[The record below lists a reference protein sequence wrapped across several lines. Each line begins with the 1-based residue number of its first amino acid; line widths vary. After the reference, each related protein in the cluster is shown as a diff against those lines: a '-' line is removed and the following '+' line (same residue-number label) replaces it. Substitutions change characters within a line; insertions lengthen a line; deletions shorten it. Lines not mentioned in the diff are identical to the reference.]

1 MKVLIVEDEVL
12 VAYDLS
18 TMLEQV
24 GYAVPAVATSV
35 GEALE
40 AVERYEP
47 DVVFIDIVLG
57 GERDGIDL
65 GRILQADYDL
75 PFLYVTSHAD
85 RATVERAKATRPSGY
100 LVKPFT
106 ESEVYAATEI
116 ALSHFTERSD
126 DTTGMDVDRSSG
138 GLPAYR
144 LRKVLAYIAEHLTED
159 LRMDALAEVA
169 GMSKY
174 HFSRLFK
181 DAVGVP
187 PYRYV
192 VQQRV
197 EAARGLLLR
206 TDLSVAQIALRTGFS
221 SQSHLSTSFREHAG
235 TTPVALRDSSSP
247 SSGR

>member
-1 MKVLIVEDEVL
+1 MKALIVEDEVL

-24 GYAVPAVATSV
+24 GYVVSAVAMSV
-35 GEALE
+35 SEALE
-40 AVERYEP
+40 AVERDEP

-65 GRILQADYDL
+65 GRILQAAYDL

-85 RATVERAKATRPSGY
+85 RSTVERAKATRPSGY

-116 ALSHFTERSD
+116 ALSHFAERSGD
-126 DTTGMDVDRSSG
+126 ATGEDADQSSG
-138 GLPAYR
+138 GLPAFR
-144 LRKVLAYIAEHLTED
+144 LRKVLAYIEEHFAED
-159 LRMDALAEVA
+159 LKMDELAEVA

-197 EAARGLLLR
+197 EAARRLLLR
-206 TDLSVAQIALRTGFS
+206 TDLQVTQIALRTGFS
-221 SQSHLSTSFREHAG
+221 SQSHFSTTFREHTG
-235 TTPVALRDSSSP
+235 TTPVALREK
-247 SSGR
+247 R

>member
-1 MKVLIVEDEVL
+1 MKALIVEDEVL

-24 GYAVPAVATSV
+24 GYVVPAVATSV
-35 GEALE
+35 EEALE
-40 AVERYEP
+40 AVERYGP
-47 DVVFIDIVLG
+47 DVVLIDIVLG

-85 RATVERAKATRPSGY
+85 RSTVERAKATRPSGY

-106 ESEVYAATEI
+106 EAEVYAATEI
-116 ALSHFTERSD
+116 ALSHFADR
-126 DTTGMDVDRSSG
+126 TGGAVEGDAGPSSE
-138 GLPAYR
+138 GLPPVR
-144 LRKVLAYIAEHLTED
+144 LRKVLAYIEEHLAEN
-159 LRMDALAEVA
+159 LKLHELAEVA

-206 TDLSVAQIALRTGFS
+206 TDLSVAQIALRTGFC
-221 SQSHLSTSFREHAG
+221 SQSHLSTSFREHIG
-235 TTPVALRDSSSP
+235 TTPLALRERRSRY
-247 SSGR
+247 G

>member
-1 MKVLIVEDEVL
+1 MKALIVEDEVL

-24 GYAVPAVATSV
+24 GYVVPAVATSV

-40 AVERYEP
+40 AVEQHSP
-47 DVVFIDIVLG
+47 DVVLIDIMLG

-85 RATVERAKATRPSGY
+85 RSTVERAKATRPSGY

-116 ALSHFTERSD
+116 ALSHFAERSD
-126 DTTGMDVDRSSG
+126 DATGADADQSSG
-138 GLPAYR
+138 GLPAFR
-144 LRKVLAYIAEHLTED
+144 LRKVLAYIEEHVTED
-159 LRMDALAEVA
+159 LKLDTLAEVA

-197 EAARGLLLR
+197 EAARSLLLG
-206 TDLSVAQIALRTGFS
+206 TDLSVTEIALRTGFS
-221 SQSHLSTSFREHAG
+221 SQSHLSTAFREHTG
-235 TTPVALRDSSSP
+235 TTPVALREK
-247 SSGR
+247 R